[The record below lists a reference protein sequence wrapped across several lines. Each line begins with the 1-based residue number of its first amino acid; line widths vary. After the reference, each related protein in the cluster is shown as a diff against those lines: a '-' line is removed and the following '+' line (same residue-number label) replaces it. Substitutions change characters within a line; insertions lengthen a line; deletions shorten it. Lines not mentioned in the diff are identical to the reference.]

1 MTVWWR
7 LICTRCLP
15 HSKAYIVLS
24 FLTSLHSD
32 VSVCSIIRSIT
43 PLCCH
48 QVIGPLPTHPQK
60 TFLGKMVGLLTS
72 FTFTINRSLLFDL
85 CTGTTC
91 FKRKKSRFLDFL
103 FTTYARST
111 SPHHQQVSIEAPK
124 LLTFVVLFSLYK
136 IGRHVQ
142 SVYTWYEIKVIF
154 QSLLPDIY
162 MPTLTLQYLSLLD
175 TACTV
180 ARVTC

>member
-111 SPHHQQVSIEAPK
+111 SPHHQEVSIDGLCTRYPQ
-124 LLTFVVLFSLYK
+124 LYIFSSMVCAKEL
-136 IGRHVQ
+136 
-142 SVYTWYEIKVIF
+142 
-154 QSLLPDIY
+154 
-162 MPTLTLQYLSLLD
+162 MNLSLQIIRAPLHVLI
-175 TACTV
+175 C
-180 ARVTC
+180 

>member
-1 MTVWWR
+1 
-7 LICTRCLP
+7 
-15 HSKAYIVLS
+15 
-24 FLTSLHSD
+24 
-32 VSVCSIIRSIT
+32 
-43 PLCCH
+43 
-48 QVIGPLPTHPQK
+48 
-60 TFLGKMVGLLTS
+60 MVGLLTS

-111 SPHHQQVSIEAPK
+111 SPHHQQVSIEAPE

-162 MPTLTLQYLSLLD
+162 ANFD
-175 TACTV
+175 TAVPKSVGHSVYCCPHE
-180 ARVTC
+180 ARGYLLVYDKRD